1 MPRPRR
7 RQPDP
12 GRFPPCVRCGQC
24 YPGGADSWPEGRV
37 CKYCYLQ
44 ARLRTGTCAGCGAL
58 TSLPGRNAT
67 GQLTCPR
74 CSGIPAHFR
83 CGCGREVIAGERG
96 RCWWCVLAEQVT
108 DVLGEPGGQVPAHLR
123 PLADGLMSMRRPQSG
138 VVWLRRSA
146 NTRQALR
153 DLAQG
158 RLPCSHAA
166 LDAVGTSRAVEYLRC
181 LLVRYGVLP
190 PRDRRLADFQRW
202 AAARLDALG
211 NAEHRQLLERFLRWY
226 LLRHLRSGSTPATPL
241 SHGPYQRAKQRLT
254 VATKFLAWLASR
266 GHQLGECTQRDLDS
280 WFAAG
285 PSTRQHALTFLS
297 WARHQRILSGIEL
310 PVIHTEASAPPS
322 TPAVWL
328 AAIRR
333 LLLDDAIALDDRI
346 AGCLV
351 VLYGQQA
358 SRIAAL
364 RVSEV
369 SCADAAIRLKL
380 GAGWLDVPEPVATLL
395 RHHLR
400 NRSNMTTAANP
411 ASPWLFPGQL
421 ADEHR
426 SYRRL
431 IVILNRL
438 GIPARASRLAA
449 WHKLV
454 RQAPPAVLADALGVS
469 PDTATRHALLAGA
482 DWAAYASRRSS
493 LVTPECDGIP
503 VSVTSCTGRGDCRH
517 DIRPTA
523 AVTLVS
529 PAGA

>member
-12 GRFPPCVRCGQC
+12 ARFPPCARCGQC
-24 YPGGADSWPEGRV
+24 YPGGADTWPEGRV

-58 TSLPGRNAT
+58 TSLPGLNAT
-67 GQLTCPR
+67 GQPACTR
-74 CSGIPAHFR
+74 CSGIPARFR
-83 CGCGREVIAGERG
+83 CGCGREVTAGERG
-96 RCWWCVLAEQVT
+96 RCWWCVLTELVT
-108 DVLGEPGGQVPAHLR
+108 DVLAGPGGEVPAQLR
-123 PLADGLMSMRRPQSG
+123 PLAEGLMSMRRPQSG
-138 VVWLRRSA
+138 VVWLRQRA
-146 NTRQALR
+146 ITRQTLR

-158 RLPCSHAA
+158 RIPCSHAA
-166 LDAVGTSRAVEYLRC
+166 LDAAGTGRAVEYLRL

-202 AAARLDALG
+202 AAAKLG
-211 NAEHRQLLERFLRWY
+211 AVDDPEHRQLLERFLRWH
-226 LLRHLRSGSTPATPL
+226 LLRHLRSASTATAPL

-254 VATKFLAWLASR
+254 VAIAFLAWLASR

-297 WARHQRILSGIEL
+297 WARRQRILRGIEL
-310 PVIHTEASAPPS
+310 PVIHTEAASPPPA
-322 TPAVWL
+322 PAVRL

-333 LLLDDAIALDDRI
+333 LLLDDALALEDRI

-369 SCADAAIRLKL
+369 SCSDAATRLKL
-380 GAGWLDVPEPVATLL
+380 GADWLDVPEPVATLL

-421 ADEHR
+421 AGEHR

-431 IVILNRL
+431 IVILSRL

-449 WHKLV
+449 WHQLV
-454 RQAPPAVLADALGVS
+454 RQAPPAVLANALGVS

-482 DWAAYASRRSS
+482 DWAAYAYLELGIYLARHEDWARSVRTAGRAS
-493 LVTPECDGIP
+493 MR
-503 VSVTSCTGRGDCRH
+503 SV
-517 DIRPTA
+517 
-523 AVTLVS
+523 
-529 PAGA
+529 AGQGT

>member
-7 RQPDP
+7 RQPDLA
-12 GRFPPCVRCGQC
+12 RFPPCARCGQC
-24 YPGGADSWPEGRV
+24 YPGGADGWPEGRV

-44 ARLRTGTCAGCGAL
+44 ARLRTGTCADCSAL
-58 TSLPGRNAT
+58 TSLPGLNAS
-67 GQLTCPR
+67 GQPTCTR
-74 CSGIPAHFR
+74 CSGLPARFR
-83 CGCGREVIAGERG
+83 CGCGREVTAGEHG
-96 RCWWCVLAEQVT
+96 RCWWCVLTELVT
-108 DVLGEPGGQVPAHLR
+108 DVLAGPGGQVPTRLR
-123 PLADGLMSMRRPQSG
+123 PLADGLISMRRPQSR

-146 NTRQALR
+146 ITRETLQG
-153 DLAQG
+153 LAHG
-158 RLPCSHAA
+158 RIRCSHAA
-166 LDAVGTSRAVEYLRC
+166 LDALGADRAVEYLRC
-181 LLVRYGVLP
+181 LLVRYGALP

-202 AAARLDALG
+202 ADIKLGGVG

-226 LLRHLRSGSTPATPL
+226 LLRHLRSGSTAAAPVG
-241 SHGPYQRAKQRLT
+241 HGPYQRVKQRLT
-254 VATKFLAWLASR
+254 VAAAFLAWLASR
-266 GHQLGECTQRDLDS
+266 GHQLGECTQHDLDS

-297 WARHQRILSGIEL
+297 WARRQRILRGIEL
-310 PVIHTEASAPPS
+310 PVIHTEAGAPPP
-322 TPAVWL
+322 TPAVRL

-333 LLLDDAIALDDRI
+333 LLLDDALALEDRI

-358 SRIAAL
+358 SRIAPL

-369 SCADAAIRLKL
+369 SCTDAAIRLKL
-380 GAGWLDVPEPVATLL
+380 GIDWLGVPEPVATLL

-431 IVILNRL
+431 VRVLHQL
-438 GIPARASRLAA
+438 GIPAWASRLAA
-449 WHKLV
+449 WHQLV

-493 LVTPECDGIP
+493 FATPEYDGLP
-503 VSVTSCTGRGDCRH
+503 VSSRLSQLH
-517 DIRPTA
+517 P
-523 AVTLVS
+523 
-529 PAGA
+529 